1 MQESSTTVVEPTES
15 TSEILEPPVV
25 YEDPFE
31 ISVKYMEKH
40 NIQQIF
46 QVKHLFPFSHWRLA
60 WEAGPEVSLDQIIPF
75 LDPSLSCAFLSINLK
90 KNQ

>member
-1 MQESSTTVVEPTES
+1 MYLPDSTGADGNTPESGSSTTVVKPTET
-15 TSEILEPPVV
+15 TSEILEPPMV

-31 ISVKYMEKH
+31 VSVKYMEQH

-60 WEAGPEVSLDQIIPF
+60 
-75 LDPSLSCAFLSINLK
+75 
-90 KNQ
+90 